1 MNIFLCG
8 YMGVGKSTVGKILA
22 ARLQY
27 SFVDLDLFIEDR
39 EGMSVPSIFSS
50 KGETI
55 FRELEQNAVLELLK
69 GDHKII
75 ALGGGS
81 LENPNINKRIR
92 SSALLIYLEAG
103 ADFLYKRLINEKSAR
118 PLIATIDDKEL
129 LDFIIPHLA
138 HRENNYQK
146 AQLKINVENKS
157 PEEIAAFLIE
167 YMDLI

>member
-22 ARLQY
+22 EGLHY
-27 SFVDLDLFIEDR
+27 SFVDLDLFIEAQ
-39 EGMSVPSIFSS
+39 EGMSIPSIFSS
-50 KGETI
+50 KGEAI
-55 FRELEQNAVLELLK
+55 FRELEEKAVLELLK
-69 GDHKII
+69 GDNKII

-103 ADFLYKRLINEKSAR
+103 VDFLNARLKNEKKDR
-118 PLIATIDDKEL
+118 PLIANIDDEKL
-129 LDFIIPHLA
+129 KDFISSHLESRA
-138 HRENNYQK
+138 NNYQK

-157 PEEIAAFLIE
+157 PDEIAAFLIE

>member
-55 FRELEQNAVLELLK
+55 FRELEQSAVLELLK
-69 GDHKII
+69 EDKKII

-92 SSALLIYLEAG
+92 TSALLIYLEAG
-103 ADFLYKRLINEKSAR
+103 VEFLYERLRHEKKDR
-118 PLIATIDDKEL
+118 PLIAGIEEDQL
-129 LDFIIPHLA
+129 HAFISSHLA
-138 HRENNYQK
+138 LRENNYQK

-157 PEEIAAFLIE
+157 PEEIAGFLIE